1 MSAKPTYIVGTDW
14 KFERYPEI
22 FRYLRF
28 QMRNDK
34 TSFIL
39 MNHSKDILSY
49 PDGTGLETSELP
61 NQSIYLSSKNSL
73 HAHTL
78 FQSCIEIQR
87 MDYHL
92 SRKATYTAE
101 QRGHAYSR
109 LIGSIKPKKSVPR
122 LFDPS
127 SMDDIVALF
136 EDALQVDASNEAY
149 NDAVSTYTRKLLLQ
163 VRTLLSDLIVTTDL
177 MTKITSFQD
186 SCDTLEA
193 RIKVMPAIL
202 YNIHWKIDNEFE
214 IGTIPT
220 VLPISHEVDTRT
232 CIKILFVD
240 CKFVNLYI
248 QVLAKRLNS
257 VDDLPTVMV
266 LDDAHPTRELAI
278 ANGAEIVEDVK
289 QRFREAKQAAV
300 KVAAKEVSA
309 AKSAEPSVSVNEL
322 LAAFGENAKP
332 GSKSAAKG
340 GSATKKGSVL
350 EVVTAKAQQTAA
362 APIRV
367 AAGGGGSLSPEN
379 RAQMKLSS
387 SIETAIS
394 KEKSK
399 TELAFQRYKAQKKA
413 KSAVAV
419 STPNASSSTATNEP
433 NASSSASAPI
443 PNVSSSA
450 TVTIPNESSSA
461 AEPVPNA
468 SSSAAAITNEPNASS
483 SSIAYASS
491 SATSSEPYYGSA
503 ASYNPAPEAPPTEHP
518 LSLVGRNA
526 RLQLQCLRF
535 IRLLIEFVQ
544 TNLSAK
550 LQTRSI
556 PVPPELIRCQIV
568 GSAAVTMLEHM
579 RTTPFPFTSDIDV
592 RIVLTPYLSSN
603 LFAYSTFFK
612 LLEEA
617 TETFLNTT
625 VVFPST
631 TELYG
636 SGVELA
642 PPTLD
647 FVYRTPADRA
657 LLGQAGVVGPLP
669 PHALSPDAPCKGVV
683 LYPIGEA
690 RNKALLKIQGRR
702 QIGHTWD
709 SFPVY
714 DDIMDISTNAL
725 GNNDEWEA
733 MKEFLRFGGDGWI
746 VPVRPIAQ
754 LRRNVAIMRASP
766 EFTTGARRP
775 NRPKLDA
782 RLATLAAIE
791 RPEPRKRRQ
800 TLRQRLS
807 LKGRRTLRNRRRFR
821 S

>member
-1 MSAKPTYIVGTDW
+1 
-14 KFERYPEI
+14 
-22 FRYLRF
+22 
-28 QMRNDK
+28 MRNDK
-34 TSFIL
+34 ISFIL

-109 LIGSIKPKKSVPR
+109 LIGSIKPKKSVPK

-127 SMDDIVALF
+127 SMDVIVALF
-136 EDALQVDASNEAY
+136 EDALQVDASNKAY
-149 NDAVSTYTRKLLLQ
+149 NDAVSPYMRKLLLQ

-177 MTKITSFQD
+177 MTKIISFQD

-220 VLPISHEVDTRT
+220 VLPMRHEVEGAMVLTEIDTRT

-248 QVLAKRLNS
+248 QVLAKRLKS
-257 VDDLPTVMV
+257 VEDLPTVMV
-266 LDDAHPTRELAI
+266 LDDAHPTRDLAI
-278 ANGAEIVEDVK
+278 TNGAEIVEDVK
-289 QRFREAKQAAV
+289 QRFREAQQAAA

-322 LAAFGENAKP
+322 LAAFGENVKP

-340 GSATKKGSVL
+340 GSSAAKGGGGSTKKGAVL
-350 EVVTAKAQQTAA
+350 EVVTAKAQQTAP

-367 AAGGGGSLSPEN
+367 AAGGGGSLSTEN
-379 RAQMKLSS
+379 KAQMKMSS
-387 SIETAIS
+387 SLEKPAIS
-394 KEKSK
+394 KEQSK
-399 TELAFQRYKAQKKA
+399 TELAFQQYKAQKKA
-413 KSAVAV
+413 QKIAKSAAAALPI
-419 STPNASSSTATNEP
+419 PNASSSAAAPTNEP
-433 NASSSASAPI
+433 NASSSAAASI
-443 PNVSSSA
+443 PNASSSA
-450 TVTIPNESSSA
+450 TTVQIPNASSA
-461 AEPVPNA
+461 AINEPNA
-468 SSSAAAITNEPNASS
+468 SSSAAA
-483 SSIAYASS
+483 S
-491 SATSSEPYYGSA
+491 SAATSEPYYGSA
-503 ASYNPAPEAPPTEHP
+503 ASYNPFPAIETPPTRP
-518 LSLVGRNA
+518 PSLVGRNA

-535 IRLLIEFVQ
+535 IPLLIDFVQ
-544 TNLSAK
+544 TNLAEK
-550 LQTRSI
+550 LKIRGI

-568 GSAAVTMLEHM
+568 GSAAVTMLEHLH
-579 RTTPFPFTSDIDV
+579 TTPFPFTSDIDV
-592 RIVLTPYLSSN
+592 RIVLNPYLSSN

-625 VVFPST
+625 AVFPST

-647 FVYRTPADRA
+647 FVYRTAADRA
-657 LLGQAGVVGPLP
+657 LLGQTGVQGPLP

-725 GNNDEWEA
+725 GNNDEWDA
-733 MKEFLRFGGDGWI
+733 MKDFLRIGGNGWV

-754 LRRNVAIMRASP
+754 LRGNVAIMKASP
-766 EFTTGARRP
+766 EFTHGARRP

-791 RPEPRKRRQ
+791 RPEPRKRQ
-800 TLRQRLS
+800 LS
-807 LKGRRTLRNRRRFR
+807 TRRRSPLKGRRTLRRSRRFR